1 MIDHLPGL
9 QNPTSIQKYL
19 IETLLSSRKWKLRC
33 VVVLVDYECEVQQIF
48 QFLTVENLTDLPHV
62 HVASL
67 NFQKVSCKQF

>member
-19 IETLLSSRKWKLRC
+19 SGTLLSGRKWKLCC
-33 VVVLVDYECEVQQIF
+33 VVVLVDYECKVQEIF

-62 HVASL
+62 HVGFFEFSEI
-67 NFQKVSCKQF
+67 FM

>member
-1 MIDHLPGL
+1 MIDHLAGL

-19 IETLLSSRKWKLRC
+19 SGTLLSSRKWKLCC